1 MYTDINFSRAQYEW
15 WAHMSRY
22 QIIENL
28 LFFFPPSA
36 DHVQFRVQ
44 QSVLWFAR
52 LVHQGTT
59 KAKRR
64 SSGRARRSSRARS
77 GSRGRRTR
85 FGDWDW
91 LKRCTLPILST
102 IKSLVEFQLCLMA
115 FVVVSVSVQNKL
127 FCMRKVGIAFIYSER
142 LFKHCRYIGGETDR
156 DVTISSKTC
165 PQNMFKHLIY
175 KDTLSIECIVT

>member
-1 MYTDINFSRAQYEW
+1 MFNFVYNNPYFDLPGWYIRERRRRNAEARDEHDEAHEPEAAQEDEGH
-15 WAHMSRY
+15 ASETE
-22 QIIENL
+22 I
-28 LFFFPPSA
+28 
-36 DHVQFRVQ
+36 
-44 QSVLWFAR
+44 
-52 LVHQGTT
+52 
-59 KAKRR
+59 
-64 SSGRARRSSRARS
+64 
-77 GSRGRRTR
+77 
-85 FGDWDW
+85 DWNDV
-91 LKRCTLPILST
+91 TLPILST